1 MSTKPKQIHIA
12 ELRIDVVRK
21 DIKNLH
27 LAVYPPNGRVRV
39 ASPLQVDDEA
49 VRLFLISRLNWIR
62 RQQSKFE
69 KQARQP
75 VREFVSG
82 ESHYFQGKRYLL
94 NVIYRN
100 EPPKVAIRSKKYIDL
115 CIREGSDRDK
125 REKIM
130 LDWYRQELKQATP
143 AIIEKW
149 EKIMNLKVYD
159 WGIKRMKTKW
169 GTCNIEA
176 KRIWL
181 NLELI
186 KKPTQCL
193 EYVIV
198 HEMAHFLERNH
209 NDRFVAYL
217 DQYLPNWRL
226 IKEELNQ
233 FVIDYPYFTQ
243 G

>member
-1 MSTKPKQIHIA
+1 MSTKHKQIHIA

-39 ASPLQVDDEA
+39 ASPLLVDDEA

-62 RQQSKFE
+62 RQRVKFE

-82 ESHYFQGKRYLL
+82 ESHYFQGQRYLL
-94 NVIYRN
+94 NVIYSN
-100 EPPKVAIRSKKYIDL
+100 EPPRVFIRNKKYIDL
-115 CIREGSDRDK
+115 YVREGSDTEK
-125 REKIM
+125 REKVV
-130 LDWYRQELKQATP
+130 LDWYRQELKQA
-143 AIIEKW
+143 ISSLVEKW
-149 EKIMNLKVYD
+149 EKIMNLTVRD
-159 WGIKRMKTKW
+159 WGVKRMKTKW
-169 GTCNIEA
+169 GTCSIESG
-176 KRIWL
+176 RIWL

-186 KKPTQCL
+186 KKPVQCL
-193 EYVIV
+193 EYVVV

-233 FVIDYPYFTQ
+233 FVIDYPHFNE